1 MEVSIL
7 TWKCISKYKPYEHV
21 IGSSFSCLI
30 KLCHTKHITIFV
42 KIIARLCKIISCV
55 AMWTWHKV
63 FTIEDIDI
71 YRLYIYFECVIKGE
85 DVSLLHRKILSQ
97 FIYRIENAKSTK
109 KTKIILLI
117 LGKQSA
123 FETRLFSKNSTYR
136 IRNIFVYFIVVLHCT
151 WSYKF
156 HANIHVYIRSSIYHI

>member
-1 MEVSIL
+1 M
-7 TWKCISKYKPYEHV
+7 
-21 IGSSFSCLI
+21 
-30 KLCHTKHITIFV
+30 
-42 KIIARLCKIISCV
+42 
-55 AMWTWHKV
+55 
-63 FTIEDIDI
+63 
-71 YRLYIYFECVIKGE
+71 IKGE

-151 WSYKF
+151 
-156 HANIHVYIRSSIYHI
+156 